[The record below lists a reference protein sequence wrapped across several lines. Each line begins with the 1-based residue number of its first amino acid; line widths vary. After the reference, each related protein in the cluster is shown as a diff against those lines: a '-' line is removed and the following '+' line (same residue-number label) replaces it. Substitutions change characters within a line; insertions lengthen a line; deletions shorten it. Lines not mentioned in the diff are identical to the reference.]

1 MKKLK
6 ILYDDVF
13 KKVFLLRQKNI
24 MMVHFSIN

>member
-13 KKVFLLRQKNI
+13 KNVFLLRQKNI